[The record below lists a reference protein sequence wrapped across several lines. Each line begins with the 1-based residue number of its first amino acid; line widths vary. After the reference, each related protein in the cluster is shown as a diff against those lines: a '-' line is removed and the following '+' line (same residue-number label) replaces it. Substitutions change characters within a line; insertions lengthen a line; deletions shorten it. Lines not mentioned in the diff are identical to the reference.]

1 VLQEDGVTPISGR
14 AVNFTIGS
22 GGSAQT
28 CSGTTS
34 TSGQASCTIAS
45 VNQPASAT
53 TVPVSA
59 VFAGDPFY
67 KPASASATLRFQF
80 MTGRAFGLESSG
92 LVGISP
98 TPDTGPVSTSGAT
111 TVAPPCV
118 LTLSGLISAHTLCAK
133 VVTAVNP
140 GTSTATASLQ
150 DARVGVP
157 GVPVIQIGAVQASS
171 NTTCAGSTGQATIA
185 SITVGGIPLNID
197 LHPGPNTTI
206 NVLGV
211 TLVLNEQSPVPGA
224 DQGLTVNAV
233 HIKALGLLDVIIGS
247 ATSDI
252 HNC

>member
-1 VLQEDGVTPISGR
+1 
-14 AVNFTIGS
+14 
-22 GGSAQT
+22 
-28 CSGTTS
+28 
-34 TSGQASCTIAS
+34 
-45 VNQPASAT
+45 
-53 TVPVSA
+53 
-59 VFAGDPFY
+59 
-67 KPASASATLRFQF
+67 
-80 MTGRAFGLESSG
+80 
-92 LVGISP
+92 
-98 TPDTGPVSTSGAT
+98 
-111 TVAPPCV
+111 
-118 LTLSGLISAHTLCAK
+118 
-133 VVTAVNP
+133 
-140 GTSTATASLQ
+140 
-150 DARVGVP
+150 VP